1 MAMLRI
7 AVSGET
13 PRLHDPE
20 RGRDAPALTVEAIR
34 AAAPELAPRMPVVIL
49 LHGYRYDPHAAPL
62 ANPHDTLFAFEP
74 LRPRTDRW
82 QKTESWPRGLG
93 FTPEDTTG
101 REGLCIAFGWSAR
114 PRRRFGRFCAAYAN
128 AEQAGRALLR
138 TVEMV
143 ARVHPGRPIDFMA
156 HSLGARVVLCAM
168 RLAAQ
173 RRRHDLLDAMGRVIM
188 LGPAEL
194 AVVARGALARVDA
207 VARRGGPCVFA
218 MLARENDVFDALLE
232 HFAPAIP
239 MRRKI
244 GIGARG
250 LGRGRNQCRRNW
262 IDLQIDH
269 PETRRWLAERGAVIG
284 GEPRRACHW
293 GVYNRPGTLALYA
306 AILRDRA
313 RWSIP
318 VLREEGVPEDLE
330 PRWSRLPRFL
340 RRRLAPPRGDEVAA
354 GGRAAT

>member
-7 AVSGET
+7 AAIGET

-20 RGRDAPALTVEAIR
+20 KGAGAPALTVDAIR
-34 AAAPELAPRMPVVIL
+34 RAAPALAPRMPIVIL
-49 LHGYRYDPHAAPL
+49 LHGYRYDPAAAPL
-62 ANPHDTLFAFEP
+62 ANPHETLFAFDP
-74 LRPRTDRW
+74 IRPRTDRW

-93 FTPEDTTG
+93 FTPEDETG

-128 AEQAGRALLR
+128 AERAGRALLR
-138 TVEMV
+138 TVEMI
-143 ARVHPGRPIDFMA
+143 ARVHPGRPVDFVA

-173 RRRHDLLDAMGRVIM
+173 RRRHDLLDVMGRVVM

-194 AVVARGALARVDA
+194 AFAARGVLARVDA
-207 VARRGGPCVFA
+207 VTRRGGPCIFA

-250 LGRGRNQCRRNW
+250 LSRGRRNW

-330 PRWSRLPRFL
+330 PRWSRLPWFL
-340 RRRLAPPRGDEVAA
+340 RRRIRRGEVAVE
-354 GGRAAT
+354 GEAAT

>member
-13 PRLHDPE
+13 ARLYDPE
-20 RGRDAPALTVEAIR
+20 KGEQAPALTGNALR
-34 AAAPELAPRMPVVIL
+34 HAAPDLAPDAPIVVLI
-49 LHGYRYDPHAAPL
+49 HGYRYDPAAGAL
-62 ANPHDTLFAFEP
+62 TDPHQTLFAYDP

-93 FTPEDTTG
+93 FTPEDDTG
-101 REGLCIAFGWSAR
+101 REGLCIAFGWAAR
-114 PRRRFGRFCAAYAN
+114 PRARFGRFCAAYAN
-128 AEQAGRALLR
+128 AEAAGRALLR
-138 TVEMV
+138 TVEV
-143 ARVHPGRPIDFMA
+143 IARVHPGRKVDFVA

-173 RRRHDLLDAMGRVIM
+173 RRRHDLLDAMGRAIM

-194 AVVARGALARVDA
+194 SFMARGTLARVDS
-207 VARRGGPCVFA
+207 VTRRGGPSIYA

-244 GIGARG
+244 GIGAMG
-250 LGRGRNQCRRNW
+250 FGKGRRNW
-262 IDLQIDH
+262 LDLQIDH
-269 PETRRWLAERGAVIG
+269 PETRRWLAERGAMIG

-293 GVYNRPGTLALYA
+293 GVYNRPGTLDLYA

-318 VLREEGVPEDLE
+318 ALRAEGVPEELE
-330 PRWSRLPRFL
+330 PRWSRMPWFL
-340 RRRLAPPRGDEVAA
+340 RPSRPVAVS
-354 GGRAAT
+354 GRAAT

>member
-7 AVSGET
+7 AVTGDT
-13 PRLHDPE
+13 ARLYDPE
-20 RGRDAPALTVEAIR
+20 NGATAPALTCDSLR
-34 AAAPELAPRMPVVIL
+34 ASAPTLAPRTPVVIL
-49 LHGYRYDPHAAPL
+49 IHGYRYDPAAPAL
-62 ANPHDTLFAFEP
+62 ANPHDTLFAFDP
-74 LRPRTDRW
+74 VRPKTDRW

-101 REGLCIAFGWSAR
+101 SEGLCIAFGWPSR
-114 PRRRFGRFCAAYAN
+114 PRRRFGRFCAAYGN
-128 AEQAGRALLR
+128 AERAGRALLR
-138 TVEMV
+138 TVEII
-143 ARVHPGRPIDFMA
+143 ARVHPGRPIDFVA

-173 RRRHDLLDAMGRVIM
+173 RRRHDLLEAMGRVIM

-194 AVVARGALARVDA
+194 AFVARGTLATVDA
-207 VARRGGPCVFA
+207 VTRRRGPSIYA

-232 HFAPAIP
+232 HFAPSIP

-244 GIGARG
+244 GIGASG
-250 LGRGRNQCRRNW
+250 LGGRRRHW

-269 PETRRWLAERGAVIG
+269 PVTQHWLAERGAVIG
-284 GEPRRACHW
+284 GEARRACHW
-293 GVYNRPGTLALYA
+293 GVYNRPGTLDLYS

-318 VLREEGVPEDLE
+318 TLREEGIPEDLE
-330 PRWSRLPRFL
+330 PRWCRLPWFL
-340 RRRLAPPRGDEVAA
+340 RRRTRQPVTAGDAAP
-354 GGRAAT
+354 T

>member
-7 AVSGET
+7 AVTGDT
-13 PRLHDPE
+13 ARLYDPE
-20 RGRDAPALTVEAIR
+20 DSAGAPVLSCASIREAAPA
-34 AAAPELAPRMPVVIL
+34 LAPRMPVVIL
-49 LHGYRYDPHAAPL
+49 IHGYRYDPHAAPL
-62 ANPHDTLFAFEP
+62 ANPHETLFAFDP
-74 LRPRTDRW
+74 IRPRTDRW

-93 FTPEDTTG
+93 FTPEDRTG
-101 REGLCIAFGWSAR
+101 REGLCIAFGWAAR
-114 PRRRFGRFCAAYAN
+114 PRRRFGRFCAAYTN
-128 AEQAGRALLR
+128 AEAAGRALLR

-143 ARVHPGRPIDFMA
+143 ARVHPGRPVDFVA

-173 RRRHDLLDAMGRVIM
+173 RRRHDLLDAMGRAIM

-194 AVVARGALARVDA
+194 AFVARGTLANVDA
-207 VARRGGPCVFA
+207 VTRRGGPCVFA

-232 HFAPAIP
+232 HFSPAMP

-244 GIGARG
+244 GIGAAG
-250 LGRGRNQCRRNW
+250 LGSGRRNW

-269 PETRRWLAERGAVIG
+269 PETQRWLAERGAVIG

-293 GVYNRPGTLALYA
+293 GVYNRPGTLDLYS

-318 VLREEGVPEDLE
+318 VLREEAVPEDLE
-330 PRWSRLPRFL
+330 PRWCRLPWFL
-340 RRRLAPPRGDEVAA
+340 RRRARRPDADTPLPS
-354 GGRAAT
+354 RA